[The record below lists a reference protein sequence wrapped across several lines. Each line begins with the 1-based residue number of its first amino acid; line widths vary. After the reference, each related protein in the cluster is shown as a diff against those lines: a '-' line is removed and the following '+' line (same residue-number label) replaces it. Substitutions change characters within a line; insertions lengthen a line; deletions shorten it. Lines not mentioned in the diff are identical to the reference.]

1 MILDEATSAL
11 DTESEQLVQSA
22 LEKMMENRTSVVI
35 AHRLSTIQ
43 KADLIVV
50 MQNGK
55 IVEQGKH
62 SELLDKKGAY
72 FKLVNMQSLA

>member
-1 MILDEATSAL
+1 
-11 DTESEQLVQSA
+11 

-43 KADLIVV
+43 KADMIVV
-50 MQNGK
+50 IQKGK

-62 SELLDKKGAY
+62 QELLTKKGAY
-72 FKLVNMQSLA
+72 YKLVNMQSLS